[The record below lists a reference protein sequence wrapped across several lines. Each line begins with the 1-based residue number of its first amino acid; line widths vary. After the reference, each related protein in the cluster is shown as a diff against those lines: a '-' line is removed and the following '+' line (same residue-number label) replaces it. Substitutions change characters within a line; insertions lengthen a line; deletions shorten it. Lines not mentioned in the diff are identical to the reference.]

1 MLLEHDHTI
10 RAGAMQGIAVFQ
22 DGAFGGWK
30 ESGDE
35 VDKRGFAAAARASHG
50 KEFASSHGQLGYV
63 QASSCPRPDGPGNDL
78 RTPARCRMSA
88 FMAHLP
94 AFDGTAFKGQKDEA
108 FKAQS
113 DEGDDNDADEG
124 GTHSPWSS
132 GTG

>member
-1 MLLEHDHTI
+1 MQTVGHVFESREPREKGVLLEHDHTF

-63 QASSCPRPDGPGNDL
+63 QG
-78 RTPARCRMSA
+78 
-88 FMAHLP
+88 FELP
-94 AFDGTAFKGQKDEA
+94 A
-108 FKAQS
+108 
-113 DEGDDNDADEG
+113 
-124 GTHSPWSS
+124 P
-132 GTG
+132 